1 MKEKSKILL
10 IGYIAVAAIF
20 LGYCSILLAQTHANK
35 IMELSKENATMEFNM
50 KKIELHEFKARLEKA
65 DADHAYNIENA
76 IGVNILALFF
86 VSALPIAVLLPR
98 NRKEKKSEKTDFV
111 AKDA

>member
-1 MKEKSKILL
+1 MKEKSRILL

-50 KKIELHEFKARLEKA
+50 KKIELHEFNAKLEKA
-65 DADHAYNIENA
+65 DSDHAYNIENTV
-76 IGVNILALFF
+76 GVNILALLF
-86 VSALPIAVLLPR
+86 VSALPLAIILPR
-98 NRKEKKSEKTDFV
+98 CRKENKKERC
-111 AKDA
+111 

>member
-35 IMELSKENATMEFNM
+35 IMELSKENAIMEFNM

-65 DADHAYNIENA
+65 DADHAYNIENTV
-76 IGVNILALFF
+76 GVNVLALFF
-86 VSALPIAVLLPR
+86 VSALPLAIFLPR
-98 NRKEKKSEKTDFV
+98 GRKENKKESC
-111 AKDA
+111 